1 MRVLAWDTSQKTGVV
16 AAFEWADES
25 PVKKP
30 EVSGVHGVKLVA
42 ELALSVDISQHS
54 EGLLWGIHQVLKSA
68 RWKIDS
74 VDAFAVGVGP
84 GSFTGLRVG
93 VTTARTLGQTLNKP
107 VIPLSSLALL
117 ARPVALAYAAL
128 KDPVLV
134 LAVSDAAKG
143 EWFALS
149 GLAKSVKDC
158 VVMSHDDA
166 PGVWKRGVEE
176 KVVKPEEF
184 LKALK
189 KKQGKT
195 FPKWVVIGEALTR
208 YPEVFEFLPSAKRIF
223 LEMPYHSLIQ
233 PRMLGV
239 LAWEAVQSGVM
250 RPALSVHPRYLRAPD
265 AEVKLKAGLLR
276 SAPTEGSS

>member
-16 AAFEWADES
+16 AAFEWVDES
-25 PVKKP
+25 PIIKP
-30 EVSGVHGVKLVA
+30 EVSGIQNVKLIA
-42 ELALSVDISQHS
+42 ELALSVDVSQHS

-117 ARPVALAYAAL
+117 ARPIAMAYAAL
-128 KDPVLV
+128 KDPVLI
-134 LAVSDAAKG
+134 LAISDAAKG

-149 GLAKSVKDC
+149 GLAKSIKDC
-158 VVMSHDDA
+158 VVMAHDDA
-166 PGVWKRGVEE
+166 PGLWKRGVDE
-176 KVVKPEEF
+176 KVVKPEDF
-184 LKALK
+184 LKSLK
-189 KKQGKT
+189 KKHGKT

-208 YPEVFEFLPSAKRIF
+208 YPDLFDLLPVSKRIP

-239 LAWEAVQSGVM
+239 LTWEAVQAGVM
-250 RPALSVHPRYLRAPD
+250 RPALSVQPRYLRAPD